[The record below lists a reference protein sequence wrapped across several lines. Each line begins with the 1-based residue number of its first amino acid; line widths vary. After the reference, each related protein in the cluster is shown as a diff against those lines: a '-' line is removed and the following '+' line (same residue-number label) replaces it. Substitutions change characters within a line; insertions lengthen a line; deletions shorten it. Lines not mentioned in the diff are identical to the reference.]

1 MKFSKSYGYPQKSSL
16 DKYLKEIG
24 RNAILSPEEEV
35 AIMKKIREGDTR
47 AFETLVKCNLKFVV
61 TVANQY
67 QGQGLSL
74 EDLINE
80 GNIGLIKAIERF
92 DETKGFKF
100 ISYAV
105 WWIRQSIMQAISE
118 QTRIV
123 RLPGNKLTNISKV
136 AHIAKDLEN
145 SLERV
150 PSPSEIADKLS
161 MELDEVVEAMESISR
176 YFSLDAPMY
185 QDNNEINL
193 MDIIPDNKEILPDS
207 PLMQE
212 SLKKDLRM
220 SLSVLSLRE
229 AEIVKL
235 YYGIDTEHPLTLDE
249 IGYKFNLTRERIRQI
264 KDKAIRKL
272 QHNRKKEILEMYL

>member
-1 MKFSKSYGYPQKSSL
+1 MKFGKTYNYPQKTSL
-16 DKYLKEIG
+16 EKYLKEIG
-24 RNAILSPEEEV
+24 KNAILTPEEEV
-35 AIMKKIREGDTR
+35 ALMKRIREGDNK

-136 AHIAKDLEN
+136 AHIAKELET
-145 SLERV
+145 SLER
-150 PSPSEIADKLS
+150 SPNSAEIAEKLS
-161 MELDEVVEAMESISR
+161 MDLDEVVEAMESISR
-176 YFSLDAPMY
+176 YSSLDAPMY

-193 MDIIPDNKEILPDS
+193 MDIIPDEREILPDS
-207 PLMQE
+207 PLMLE
-212 SLKKDLRM
+212 SLKKHLSM
-220 SLSVLSLRE
+220 SLKVLTERE

-249 IGYKFNLTRERIRQI
+249 IGYKYNLTRERIRQI

-272 QHNRKKEILEMYL
+272 QHNRKREMLEMYL